1 MQHVSAR
8 SIVRKA
14 GQHHPC
20 GRSRDRGGHDVRP
33 RAGQDQQWP
42 HCVWP
47 VPEHRVG
54 ASRRDSPGVDRH
66 VPRAHRWGD
75 VGAGAALPTDR
86 APPGDRAGLCHRAR
100 HGSKRPH
107 RNRGRGL
114 GAGSRLHL
122 WIHRCHAAW
131 PREAFPGPRPWARAI
146 GADAG
151 PRRRGAEVPPRAPG
165 RLTPGAPNP
174 EVRDLRCGAGES
186 QGSPVSGK
194 IEVSNGWLLI
204 SLRFGGEDQTTRVL
218 LIGDDAKLVPL
229 LERGLAYEDFDV
241 YTAGDGESGL
251 TLAESHRP
259 HVVLLDIAMPHPDGF
274 EVCRRLRL
282 VHDVPII
289 MLTARDDVA
298 DKVTALNLGADDYVP
313 KPFAF
318 EELVARIRAVLRRH
332 PASEEPLEYGDLI
345 LEPRTREVRRD
356 GHTIE
361 LTPREYELLLL

>member
-1 MQHVSAR
+1 M
-8 SIVRKA
+8 
-14 GQHHPC
+14 
-20 GRSRDRGGHDVRP
+20 
-33 RAGQDQQWP
+33 
-42 HCVWP
+42 
-47 VPEHRVG
+47 
-54 ASRRDSPGVDRH
+54 
-66 VPRAHRWGD
+66 
-75 VGAGAALPTDR
+75 
-86 APPGDRAGLCHRAR
+86 
-100 HGSKRPH
+100 
-107 RNRGRGL
+107 
-114 GAGSRLHL
+114 
-122 WIHRCHAAW
+122 
-131 PREAFPGPRPWARAI
+131 
-146 GADAG
+146 
-151 PRRRGAEVPPRAPG
+151 
-165 RLTPGAPNP
+165 
-174 EVRDLRCGAGES
+174 
-186 QGSPVSGK
+186 
-194 IEVSNGWLLI
+194 
-204 SLRFGGEDQTTRVL
+204 
-218 LIGDDAKLVPL
+218 
-229 LERGLAYEDFDV
+229 AYEDFDV

-361 LTPREYELLLL
+361 LTPREYELLLLFMRHPRQVLTRQQLLASVWGYDHPDAGVLDVHIGHLRQKLEARGERRVIHTIRGIGYALRD